1 MCCWTS
7 LVVHYPYCKCSL
19 FPTITVSIFSIAIAH
34 YYMMPNECK
43 DIDVL
48 VRLKFGRKLAKEI
61 NFLKLPLV
69 TKFCKL

>member
-19 FPTITVSIFSIAIAH
+19 FPTITVSIFRIAVTIAH
-34 YYMMPNECK
+34 YYMMPNEYK

-48 VRLKFGRKLAKEI
+48 VRLKFDKKLAKEI
-61 NFLKLPLV
+61 NFLELPLV
-69 TKFCKL
+69 TKF